1 MCLMAKLNSMINNI
15 LSFSKS
21 RLRIARAVN
30 MIYSHNCE
38 MVLRI
43 DFLTL

>member
-1 MCLMAKLNSMINNI
+1 MAKLNSMINNI

-21 RLRIARAVN
+21 QLRIAHVVN
-30 MIYSHNCE
+30 MIYYHNCK
-38 MVLRI
+38 MALRI